1 MTNQRDI
8 PVYKIGWRRP
18 EHNEEVVWYKRQS
31 SFGYYGF
38 EPIFTKAEYHWQDD
52 ECTGCCYNG
61 EDEEEMYKDGWKLF
75 VLFDGH
81 LAGADDMYTPLD
93 EWERVLD
100 D

>member
-18 EHNEEVVWYKRQS
+18 EHNEEVVWYMRRS

-38 EPIFTKAEYHWQDD
+38 EPVFTRTEYHWQD
-52 ECTGCCYNG
+52 EEYTGCCYNG
-61 EDEEEMYKDGWKLF
+61 EDEEDMHKDGWKLF
-75 VLFDGH
+75 VMFDGH